1 MPLVIAHAGHWLLNL
16 LYVAPVLV
24 FVVVLSVISF
34 RDRRRMRREEREQND
49 GLTPDRRTP

>member
-1 MPLVIAHAGHWLLNL
+1 MPFVLAHAGHWLLNL
-16 LYVAPVLV
+16 LYVAPVFV
-24 FVVVLSVISF
+24 FVVALSVISF

>member
-1 MPLVIAHAGHWLLNL
+1 MPFVIAHAGHWLLNL

-24 FVVVLSVISF
+24 FIVVLSVISF